1 MCGRPTLGGTAIDDD
16 GWLRVAFGVLRR
28 AALRTGRLE
37 SPDDRLGLLVGDL
50 AKDDVFVVEP
60 VGHDGG
66 DEELRTVPGAIVV
79 SAKSSRA
86 AEARPSEGG
95 TYVLGPALAM
105 DSRYG
110 RSCLSLKFSSGNF
123 SP

>member
-1 MCGRPTLGGTAIDDD
+1 MCRRRTLSRTAIDDD
-16 GWLRVAFGVLRR
+16 GWLRVASGVLRR

-37 SPDDRLGLLVGDL
+37 SSDDHLGLLIRDL
-50 AKDDVFVVEP
+50 AKDDVLVVEP
-60 VGHDGG
+60 AGHDGG
-66 DEELRTVPGAIVV
+66 DEELGAVPGAIVV
-79 SAKSSRA
+79 SVESSKA
-86 AEARPSEGG
+86 AEPRSSASA